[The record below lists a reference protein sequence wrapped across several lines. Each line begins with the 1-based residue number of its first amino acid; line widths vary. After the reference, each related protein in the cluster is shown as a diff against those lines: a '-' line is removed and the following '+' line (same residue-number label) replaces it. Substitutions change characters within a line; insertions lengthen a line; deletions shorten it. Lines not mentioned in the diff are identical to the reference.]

1 MKVNE
6 INIELQSWFNIENYQ
21 DVEKLSLRAFYKE
34 FQVRRNICEGMD
46 FFEGDHPTF
55 KMILGGKSLISQTM
69 NMEELSNHNNSH
81 IHQVSF
87 KQLESL
93 KRTLELFSHD
103 SFVKGTNELKKEI
116 RSQPITSIMKDI
128 IKENS
133 DNRLFISFD
142 IKYSS
147 DEEIINAL
155 KVMLPI
161 WRDDYQI
168 TESKVEK
175 FGLAKIIKL
184 IDYRILPMMDLLL
197 WAKFKKIAL
206 TNTVLSRILYPRL
219 TDEIR
224 GEEQL
229 KETDRPLAEKA
240 LSGETCKSIENFI
253 NKNNHMESI
262 ALSGLRSLL

>member
-21 DVEKLSLRAFYKE
+21 DVEKLSLREFYKE
-34 FQVRRNICEGMD
+34 FQVRRNIFEGMD
-46 FFEGDHPTF
+46 FFEGDDTTF
-55 KMILGGKSLISQTM
+55 EMILDGKPLISQTM
-69 NMEELSNHNNSH
+69 NMGELSNHNNSH
-81 IHQVSF
+81 IHQVNF
-87 KQLESL
+87 GQIESL
-93 KRTLELFSHD
+93 KRTLEYFAPD
-103 SFVKGTNELKKEI
+103 SFVKGTGELKKEI
-116 RSQPITSIMKDI
+116 KSQSITSIMKDVI
-128 IKENS
+128 RKDS

-142 IKYSS
+142 IKNSS

-155 KVMLPI
+155 KVMIPV

-168 TESKVEK
+168 KESKIEK

-240 LSGETCKSIENFI
+240 LSGETCQSIENFI
-253 NKNNHMESI
+253 NKNNHMEGI
-262 ALSGLRSLL
+262 PLSGLRSLL

>member
-1 MKVNE
+1 MKVHE

-21 DVEKLSLRAFYKE
+21 DVEKLSLREFYKE
-34 FQVRRNICEGMD
+34 FQVRKNICEGMD

-55 KMILGGKSLISQTM
+55 KTILGGKPLISETM
-69 NMEELSNHNNSH
+69 NMEELSNYNNSH

-87 KQLESL
+87 KHFESL

-116 RSQPITSIMKDI
+116 KSQPITSIMKDI
-128 IKENS
+128 LRNNS

-155 KVMLPI
+155 KVMLPV
-161 WRDDYQI
+161 WRGDYRI
-168 TESKVEK
+168 KESKVEK

-197 WAKFKKIAL
+197 WAKFKKISL

-253 NKNNHMESI
+253 NKNNHMEKI
-262 ALSGLRSLL
+262 PLSGLRSLL

>member
-1 MKVNE
+1 MKTAE
-6 INIELQSWFNIENYQ
+6 IYTELQKWFNYDNYLEIELCTL
-21 DVEKLSLRAFYKE
+21 KAFHKE
-34 FQVRRNICEGMD
+34 LQVRKNILDSIE
-46 FFEGDHPTF
+46 FFGEGDDNF
-55 KMILGGKSLISQTM
+55 DQILAGKPLISQTM
-69 NMEELSNHNNSH
+69 NVGELSNYNNSH

-87 KQLESL
+87 RHIESL
-93 KRTLELFSHD
+93 KRTLECFAPD
-103 SFVKGTNELKKEI
+103 SFVKVTGELKKEI
-116 RSQPITSIMKDI
+116 KYQPITSIMKDVI
-128 IKENS
+128 RKDS

-142 IKYSS
+142 IKNSS

-155 KVMLPI
+155 KVMLPV
-161 WRDDYQI
+161 WRDDYQVK
-168 TESKVEK
+168 ESKIEK

-253 NKNNHMESI
+253 NKNNHMEGI
-262 ALSGLRSLL
+262 PLNGLRSLL

>member
-1 MKVNE
+1 MKVHE

-21 DVEKLSLRAFYKE
+21 DVEKLSLREFYKE
-34 FQVRRNICEGMD
+34 FQVRKNICEGMD

-55 KMILGGKSLISQTM
+55 KTILEGKPLISQTM

-81 IHQVSF
+81 IHQVCF
-87 KQLESL
+87 KHFDSL
-93 KRTLELFSHD
+93 MRTLELFSHD

-116 RSQPITSIMKDI
+116 RSQPITLIMKDI
-128 IKENS
+128 LKKNG
-133 DNRLFISFD
+133 DNRLYISFD
-142 IKYSS
+142 IKNSS
-147 DEEIINAL
+147 DDEIINAL
-155 KVMLPI
+155 KVMLPV
-161 WRDDYQI
+161 WRDEYQI
-168 TESKVEK
+168 EESKIEK

-197 WAKFKKIAL
+197 WAKFKKITL

-253 NKNNHMESI
+253 NKNNHMERI
-262 ALSGLRSLL
+262 HLNGLRSLL

>member
-6 INIELQSWFNIENYQ
+6 INRELQSWFNIENYQ
-21 DVEKLSLRAFYKE
+21 DVEKLSLRDFYKE
-34 FQVRRNICEGMD
+34 FQVRRNIFEGMD
-46 FFEGDHPTF
+46 FFEGDDTTF
-55 KMILGGKSLISQTM
+55 EMILDGKPLISQTM
-69 NMEELSNHNNSH
+69 NMGELSNHNNSH
-81 IHQVSF
+81 IHQVNF
-87 KQLESL
+87 GQIESL

-103 SFVKGTNELKKEI
+103 SFVKGTNEIKKEI

-128 IKENS
+128 LRDNS

-155 KVMLPI
+155 KVMLPV
-161 WRDDYQI
+161 WRGDYQI
-168 TESKVEK
+168 KESKVEK

-197 WAKFKKIAL
+197 WAKFKKISL

-253 NKNNHMESI
+253 NKNNHMEKI
-262 ALSGLRSLL
+262 LLSGLRSLL

>member
-1 MKVNE
+1 MKTAE
-6 INIELQSWFNIENYQ
+6 IYTELQKWFNYDNYLEIELCTL
-21 DVEKLSLRAFYKE
+21 KAFHKE
-34 FQVRRNICEGMD
+34 LQVRKNILDSIE
-46 FFEGDHPTF
+46 FFGEGDDNF
-55 KMILGGKSLISQTM
+55 DQILAGKPLISQTM
-69 NMEELSNHNNSH
+69 NVGELSNYNNSH

-87 KQLESL
+87 RHIESL
-93 KRTLELFSHD
+93 KRTLECFAPD
-103 SFVKGTNELKKEI
+103 SFVKGTGELKKEI
-116 RSQPITSIMKDI
+116 KYQPITSIMKDVI
-128 IKENS
+128 RKDS

-142 IKYSS
+142 IKNSS

-155 KVMLPI
+155 KVMLPV
-161 WRDDYQI
+161 WRDDYQVK
-168 TESKVEK
+168 ESKIEK

-253 NKNNHMESI
+253 NKNNHMEGI
-262 ALSGLRSLL
+262 PLNGLRSLL

>member
-21 DVEKLSLRAFYKE
+21 DVEKLYLKEFYKE
-34 FQVRRNICEGMD
+34 FQVRRNIFEGMD
-46 FFEGDHPTF
+46 FFEGDDATF
-55 KMILGGKSLISQTM
+55 EMILDGKPLISQTM
-69 NMEELSNHNNSH
+69 NMGELSKHNNSH
-81 IHQVSF
+81 VHQVSF
-87 KQLESL
+87 RQIESL
-93 KRTLELFSHD
+93 KRNLEFFAPD
-103 SFVKGTNELKKEI
+103 SFVKGTGELKKEI
-116 RSQPITSIMKDI
+116 KSQPITSIMKDVI
-128 IKENS
+128 RKDS

-142 IKYSS
+142 IKNSS

-155 KVMLPI
+155 KVMLPV
-161 WRDDYQI
+161 WRGDYQI
-168 TESKVEK
+168 KESKVEK

-197 WAKFKKIAL
+197 WAKFKKISL

-253 NKNNHMESI
+253 NKNSHMEGI
-262 ALSGLRSLL
+262 PLSGLRSLL